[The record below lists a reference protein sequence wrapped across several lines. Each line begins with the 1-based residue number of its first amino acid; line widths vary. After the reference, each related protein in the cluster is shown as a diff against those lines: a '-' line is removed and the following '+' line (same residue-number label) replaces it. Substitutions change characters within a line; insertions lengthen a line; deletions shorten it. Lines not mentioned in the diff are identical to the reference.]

1 MRYYTRMKLQTVEI
15 ENFRAIRSLT
25 LPLDPAL
32 TVLHGNNANGKT
44 SVLSAI
50 AVGLGVVPS
59 LLGRHG
65 GISFKDT
72 DRRTGSSG
80 ASVSLEVLDEPLGLR
95 WTRYQTERG
104 GVALKSNTRRLLPGA
119 TGLRDYLKELT
130 EATEAN
136 ENPTIP
142 VFAFYDTDRA
152 VFDLP
157 ERKRNFRREFNR
169 FDAYIDALARKTSFK
184 ALIEWFYAQENAE
197 LRQQRERKSFDFRS
211 PSLEAV
217 RHAITRVMPE
227 VSEPHIEHPARFVV
241 RYQPKDGKPE
251 KLSLEQLSGGYRI
264 ILALVADLALRMS
277 LANPHLDDPLS
288 GEAIILIDEVELHLH
303 PEWQQRVLG
312 DLRRTFPK
320 AQFIVSTHSPQVL
333 TTIEPHHIIRL
344 QATSQGIVAERETG
358 PTFGAKSGDVLEA
371 VMHVDQRPAN
381 EFTER
386 LTEYR
391 NLIAADQADTQLATA
406 LRLMLEKLSRDDP
419 ALAAADVEIVRRR
432 VMRDFANRL

>member
-1 MRYYTRMKLQTVEI
+1 MKLQTVTI
-15 ENFRAIRSLT
+15 KNFRAIRSLT
-25 LPLDPAL
+25 LPLDSAL

-50 AVGLGVVPS
+50 AVGLGVIPT
-59 LLGRHG
+59 LLARNG

-80 ASVSLEVLDEPLGLR
+80 ASVSLEVLGEPFGLR
-95 WTRYQTERG
+95 WTRHQTGRG
-104 GVALKSNTRRLLPGA
+104 GVALQSNTSKLLPGA
-119 TGLRDYLKELT
+119 KGLRDYLKELT

-136 ENPTIP
+136 ESPTIP

-157 ERKRNFRREFNR
+157 ERKRNFRREFDR
-169 FDAYIDALARKTSFK
+169 FDAYVEALARKTSFK

-197 LRQQRERKSFDFRS
+197 LRLQREKQSFEFRS

-217 RHAITRVMPE
+217 RRAITRVMPE
-227 VSEPHIEHPARFVV
+227 VSEPHIEHPARFIV
-241 RYQPKDGKPE
+241 RYQPKAGKLE
-251 KLSLEQLSGGYRI
+251 KLALEQLSGGYRI
-264 ILALVADLALRMS
+264 VLALVADLALRMS
-277 LANPHLDDPLS
+277 QANPHLADPLS

-303 PEWQQRVLG
+303 PDWQQRLLG
-312 DLRRTFPK
+312 DLRRTFPN

-344 QATSQGIVAERETG
+344 QATSEGVIAEQETG

-371 VMHVDQRPAN
+371 VMHVDQRPTN
-381 EFTER
+381 EFTEA
-386 LTEYR
+386 LAEYR
-391 NLIAADQADTQLATA
+391 SLIAADHADGQTARA
-406 LRLMLEKLSRDDP
+406 LRARLETLSRDDP
-419 ALAAADVEIVRRR
+419 ALAAADVEIARRR
-432 VMRDFANRL
+432 VMRDFARRP

>member
-1 MRYYTRMKLQTVEI
+1 MRLQTATI
-15 ENFRAIRSLT
+15 SNFRAIRSLT
-25 LPLDPAL
+25 LPLDPTL

-50 AVGLGVVPS
+50 AVGLGVIPT
-59 LLGRHG
+59 LLARNG

-80 ASVSLEVLDEPLGLR
+80 ASISLEVLGEPYGLR
-95 WTRYQTERG
+95 WTRLQTGRG
-104 GVALKSNTRRLLPGA
+104 GVALQSNTSKLLPGA
-119 TGLRDYLKELT
+119 KGLRDYLKELT

-136 ENPTIP
+136 ESPTIP

-157 ERKRNFRREFNR
+157 ERKRNFRREFDR
-169 FDAYIDALARKTSFK
+169 FDAYVEALARKTSFK

-197 LRQQRERKSFDFRS
+197 LRLQREKQSFEFRS

-217 RHAITRVMPE
+217 RRAITMIMPE
-227 VSEPHIEHPARFVV
+227 LSEPHIEHPARFVV
-241 RYQPKDGKPE
+241 RYQPKAGKSE
-251 KLSLEQLSGGYRI
+251 KLALEQLSGGYRI
-264 ILALVADLALRMS
+264 VLALVADLALRMS
-277 LANPHLDDPLS
+277 QANPHLVDPLS

-303 PEWQQRVLG
+303 PDWQQRLLG
-312 DLRRTFPK
+312 DLRRTFPN

-344 QATSQGIVAERETG
+344 QMTSEGVIAEQETG

-381 EFTER
+381 EFTEA
-386 LTEYR
+386 LAEYR
-391 NLIAADQADTQLATA
+391 SLIAANQADDQTARA
-406 LRLMLEKLSRDDP
+406 LRARLETLSRDDP
-419 ALAAADVEIVRRR
+419 ALAAADVEIARRR
-432 VMRDFANRL
+432 VMRDFARRS